1 MAIKYT
7 IAPKI
12 TPQTKSSRKTQVR
25 ANATSDGIVM
35 ITAIRV
41 PLSAISRIVSFV
53 DVSSSANSQILKNG
67 NKNQRYFIF
76 GKFSF

>member
-1 MAIKYT
+1 MEIKYA

-12 TPQTKSSRKTQVR
+12 TPYTKSSRKTQVR
-25 ANATSDGIVM
+25 TNATRDGIVM

-53 DVSSSANSQILKNG
+53 DVSSSVNSQILKNG

-76 GKFSF
+76 GKLSF